1 MRANALPI
9 RIIVA
14 DDHEIFRDG
23 FAVLIHKHPGIDLV
37 AEASNGEQLLKLV
50 REFLPDVVLIDI
62 EMPLMDGITATRC
75 ILKDFPQTNVI
86 ALSMF
91 NHEHVLQK
99 MIDAGAKGYLLKNAD
114 KKDIIKAIEAANN
127 NTSYYCQDTLAKL
140 ARLSRKQQEASD
152 FNLTEKEKEIII
164 DICHGRTSKEISA
177 KLHLSIRTIEG
188 YRETIMQK
196 TQVRKT
202 AGIINM
208 AMKHKHLFPG
218 L

>member
-1 MRANALPI
+1 MSATPSTI

-23 FAVLIHKHPGIDLV
+23 FAVLINKHPEIDLV
-37 AEASNGEQLLKLV
+37 AEASNGQQLLQLIEKF
-50 REFLPDVVLIDI
+50 RPDVVLTDI
-62 EMPLMDGITATRC
+62 EMPVMGGIEATRY
-75 ILKDFPQTNVI
+75 ISKHYPQVNVI

-91 NHEHVLQK
+91 NHEHVLQD
-99 MIDAGAKGYLLKNAD
+99 MIEAGGKGYLLKDAR
-114 KKDIIKAIEAANN
+114 KEDIIKAIASANN
-127 NTSYYCQDTLAKL
+127 NISYYCQDTSIKL
-140 ARLSRKQQEASD
+140 ANLKKKRQQVSE

-164 DICHGRTSKEISA
+164 DICRGLSNKEIAS
-177 KLHLSIRTIEG
+177 KLSQSIRTIEG

-202 AGIINM
+202 AGIIRL
-208 AMKHKHLFPG
+208 AMEHKYLFPG